1 MNTLVDKVVEELKT
15 LPYNCSGGSCS
26 TPYCLSGVPGQ
37 QLLRFAGAIPLDD
50 IQLMRQAIEEG
61 CERVDTNECDT
72 FDTNTN
78 IIIALFAGDTAV
90 RDISPERRKSLFSI
104 TKNLERIDEF
114 AADSVV
120 LECNTD
126 TARRYGEIKHALRV
140 KGHPIPENDIW
151 IAAIA
156 LQHDMTLIT
165 RDTHFGEIENLK
177 VATW

>member
-90 RDISPERRKSLFSI
+90 KISRQSGGSLCS
-104 TKNLERIDEF
+104 
-114 AADSVV
+114 
-120 LECNTD
+120 
-126 TARRYGEIKHALRV
+126 
-140 KGHPIPENDIW
+140 
-151 IAAIA
+151 A
-156 LQHDMTLIT
+156 LQKIWNALMNLLPTVSCWSVTLTLHADMGKSSM
-165 RDTHFGEIENLK
+165 HCE
-177 VATW
+177 

>member
-1 MNTLVDKVVEELKT
+1 MNGR
-15 LPYNCSGGSCS
+15 Y
-26 TPYCLSGVPGQ
+26 
-37 QLLRFAGAIPLDD
+37 LL
-50 IQLMRQAIEEG
+50 
-61 CERVDTNECDT
+61 
-72 FDTNTN
+72 DTNTN

-90 RDISPERRKSLFSI
+90 KDNLARAEEVFVPGIALGELYFGARKSGRA
-104 TKNLERIDEF
+104 KENLERIDEF
-114 AADSVV
+114 AANSVV

-156 LQHDMTLIT
+156 LQHNMTLIT

-177 VATW
+177 AATW

>member
-1 MNTLVDKVVEELKT
+1 MNGK
-15 LPYNCSGGSCS
+15 Y
-26 TPYCLSGVPGQ
+26 
-37 QLLRFAGAIPLDD
+37 LL
-50 IQLMRQAIEEG
+50 
-61 CERVDTNECDT
+61 DTN
-72 FDTNTN
+72 
-78 IIIALFAGDTAV
+78 IVIALFAGDTAV
-90 RDISPERRKSLFSI
+90 KDNLARAEEVFVPSIALGELYFGARKSGRA
-104 TKNLERIDEF
+104 KENLERIDEF
-114 AADSVV
+114 AANSVV